1 MSKPGPDE
9 LQIRIKALVPTPSGC
24 GIFLTDD
31 EHKVIA
37 IFVDHSVA
45 AAITMALHKI
55 KQPRPM
61 THELIANI
69 FAGLGVK
76 VEKVIIND
84 LQDDTYFARLF
95 IVQLNE
101 LGRSVI
107 ELDSRPSDAMAI
119 ALREECPIFVTR
131 AVWNRAQDMSWAL
144 EQAQKKAQEEL
155 EKEKEKD
162 DDQQP
167 PPALNQ

>member
-1 MSKPGPDE
+1 MNKPARDE
-9 LQIRIKALVPTPSGC
+9 LQVRIKAIVPTPSGC

-31 EHKVIA
+31 ESKVIA

-45 AAITMALHKI
+45 AAITMAMHKI

-61 THELIANI
+61 THELIATI
-69 FAGLGVK
+69 FSGLGVK

-84 LQDDTYFARLF
+84 LQEDTYYARLF
-95 IVQLNE
+95 LVQLNE

-131 AVWNRAQDMSWAL
+131 SVWNRAQDMSWAL
-144 EQAQKKAQEEL
+144 DQAQKKLQEEQD
-155 EKEKEKD
+155 KDKD
-162 DDQQP
+162 DPDGP
-167 PPALNQ
+167 EK

>member
-1 MSKPGPDE
+1 MPKTPREE
-9 LQIRIKALVPTPSGC
+9 LQVRIKAIVPTPSGC

-31 EHKVIA
+31 ESKVIA

-45 AAITMALHKI
+45 AAITMAMHKI

-69 FAGLGVK
+69 FAGLGVT

-84 LQDDTYFARLF
+84 LQEDTYFARLF
-95 IVQLNE
+95 LVQLNE

-131 AVWNRAQDMSWAL
+131 DVWNRAQDMSWAL
-144 EQAQKKAQEEL
+144 DQAQKKLQEE
-155 EKEKEKD
+155 KDKEKD
-162 DDQQP
+162 ESDEP
-167 PPALNQ
+167 GK

>member
-1 MSKPGPDE
+1 MNKPSRDE
-9 LQIRIKALVPTPSGC
+9 LQVRIKALVPTPSGC

-31 EHKVIA
+31 EQKVIA

-95 IVQLNE
+95 LVQLNE
-101 LGRSVI
+101 LGRSVTEI
-107 ELDSRPSDAMAI
+107 DSRPSDAMAI

-131 AVWNRAQDMSWAL
+131 DVWGRAQDMSWAL
-144 EQAQKKAQEEL
+144 DQAQKKLQEDQD
-155 EKEKEKD
+155 KD
-162 DDQQP
+162 KDGPDDPQ
-167 PPALNQ
+167 A

>member
-1 MSKPGPDE
+1 MPNKLQPDE
-9 LQIRIKALVPTPSGC
+9 LQVRIKAIIPTPSGC

-31 EHKVIA
+31 EQKVIA

-45 AAITMALHKI
+45 AAIMMALNKV

-69 FAGLGVK
+69 FTGLGVK

-84 LQDDTYFARLF
+84 LQEDTYFARLF
-95 IVQLNE
+95 IVQVNE

-131 AVWNRAQDMSWAL
+131 DVWSRATDMSWAL
-144 EQAQKKAQEEL
+144 EQAQKKLREE
-155 EKEKEKD
+155 EQKEKNESENPD
-162 DDQQP
+162 APQP
-167 PPALNQ
+167 

>member
-1 MSKPGPDE
+1 MSKPNREE
-9 LQIRIKALVPTPSGC
+9 LQIRIKTIVPTPSGC

-31 EHKVIA
+31 ASKVVA

-61 THELIANI
+61 THELISNI
-69 FAGLGVK
+69 FTGLGVK

-84 LQDDTYFARLF
+84 LQEDTYFARLF
-95 IVQLNE
+95 LVQTNE
-101 LGRSVI
+101 IGRSVI

-131 AVWNRAQDMSWAL
+131 DVWDRAQDMSWAL
-144 EQAQKKAQEEL
+144 EQAQKKIAEDN
-155 EKEKEKD
+155 EKGDEPDTPEK
-162 DDQQP
+162 
-167 PPALNQ
+167 

>member
-1 MSKPGPDE
+1 MPKSAHEE
-9 LQIRIKALVPTPSGC
+9 LQVRIKAIVPTPSGC

-31 EHKVIA
+31 ATKVIA

-69 FAGLGVK
+69 FAGLGVT

-95 IVQLNE
+95 LVQINE

-131 AVWNRAQDMSWAL
+131 DVWDRAQDMSWAL
-144 EQAQKKAQEEL
+144 DQAQKKIQEEKDKDEPDEP
-155 EKEKEKD
+155 EK
-162 DDQQP
+162 
-167 PPALNQ
+167 

>member
-1 MSKPGPDE
+1 MTKPNKDE
-9 LQIRIKALVPTPSGC
+9 LQVRIKALIPTPSGC

-31 EHKVIA
+31 ATKVIA

-84 LQDDTYFARLF
+84 LQEDTYFARLF
-95 IVQLNE
+95 LVQLNE

-107 ELDSRPSDAMAI
+107 EIDSRPSDAMAI
-119 ALREECPIFVTR
+119 ALREECPIFVVRT
-131 AVWNRAQDMSWAL
+131 VWDRAQDMSWAL
-144 EQAQKKAQEEL
+144 EQAQKKLQEEQD
-155 EKEKEKD
+155 KEKD
-162 DDQQP
+162 DSEEPDGP
-167 PPALNQ
+167 